1 MKSVPYSNL
10 GNNNLRGKK
19 SKAIKAGKYVEDVI
33 YNYKESELEKED
45 RKEIQ
50 RALGFSRISSNNNKF

>member
-45 RKEIQ
+45 RKEIL